1 MAGVNVFSAFVI
13 SLITNLVATGLFVK
27 LLVLDRGSALEFFLI
42 YNIFSF
48 ERILENLQ
56 VVIAE
61 FINSLKYLKSTERLM
76 NVPHERGEV
85 RETQWVEE
93 GRIQFEGFSVKYSD
107 ELETVLSGID
117 VRVAKGEKIG
127 VVGRTGSGK
136 STTLL
141 SLLRILEAH
150 SGRILVDGTDISAL
164 DLQSLRAGFNVI
176 LQDSFLFTGTYED
189 QSIIRALELCGL
201 WEAVRARNGLATVIE
216 EGGDN
221 FSAGEKQLINISRT
235 LLNPKR
241 IVLIDEAT
249 ASIDSRADRLVQRVI
264 SEQLSASTI
273 ITIAH
278 RIDTILSS
286 DRIIVLDKGKIVE
299 LDAPMNSS
307 RTPIPISAN
316 STKNHI
322 RAKGNLRKPQKSP
335 KLCSVDS
342 SYQS

>member
-13 SLITNLVATGLFVK
+13 SLITNLVTTGLFVK

-61 FINSLKYLKSTERLM
+61 FINSLKYLKSTEGLM
-76 NVPHERGEV
+76 NVPHERGFREV

-117 VRVAKGEKIG
+117 VRVARGEKIG

-150 SGRILVDGTDISAL
+150 SGRILIDGTDISAL

-176 LQDSFLFTGTYED
+176 LQDSFLFTGTVREFEE

-249 ASIDSRADRLVQRVI
+249 ASIDSRTDRLVQRVI

-299 LDAPMNSS
+299 LDAPHELLKNPDSHFRKLYEESHTSKRDSNSS
-307 RTPIPISAN
+307 R
-316 STKNHI
+316 
-322 RAKGNLRKPQKSP
+322 R
-335 KLCSVDS
+335 S
-342 SYQS
+342 SKFLY